1 VLAHSLISG
10 GFPGLSKEKPLPSI
24 FEINDPVMA
33 AMWESHPHQE
43 INALRFEGGGG
54 HVVEVRGEP
63 FVFLHREITDYGERP
78 WLVGSYFHAAN
89 FATEMRRL
97 MWAGVAGVAILL
109 VAIGTA
115 AVLGRQ
121 IAHPVR
127 RLASE
132 AKQIGAFDFAAVS
145 ELPGSRLEELNDA
158 AGAFN
163 AMLRGLRWFETYVP
177 KTLVKRLMG
186 RGEAHDL
193 ASVERKVTVLFTD
206 IAGFTGL
213 SETMPAAE
221 IADFLNNHFT
231 LVAKCVEAE
240 SGTVDKYIGDS
251 VMAFWGAPETHHDH
265 AERACRAALAVS
277 VALKSDN
284 EARSQEGKPPARIR
298 IGVHT
303 GDVIVGNIGAPG
315 RINYTIVGDTVN
327 TASRLE
333 QLCKEVCTGSPE
345 VSILVSGAT
354 AAALGPGFAP
364 TSVGDHRLRGRHE
377 TVEVYR
383 LL

>member
-1 VLAHSLISG
+1 MRV
-10 GFPGLSKEKPLPSI
+10 GFGWCGIYE
-24 FEINDPVMA
+24 
-33 AMWESHPHQE
+33 
-43 INALRFEGGGG
+43 
-54 HVVEVRGEP
+54 
-63 FVFLHREITDYGERP
+63 
-78 WLVGSYFHAAN
+78 
-89 FATEMRRL
+89 
-97 MWAGVAGVAILL
+97 
-109 VAIGTA
+109 
-115 AVLGRQ
+115 
-121 IAHPVR
+121 
-127 RLASE
+127 
-132 AKQIGAFDFAAVS
+132 
-145 ELPGSRLEELNDA
+145 
-158 AGAFN
+158 
-163 AMLRGLRWFETYVP
+163 P

-240 SGTVDKYIGDS
+240 GGTVDKYIGDS
-251 VMAFWGAPETHHDH
+251 VMAFWGAPEPQHDH

-284 EARSQEGKPPARIR
+284 EARSQEGKPPVHMR

-327 TASRLE
+327 TANRLE
-333 QLCKEVCTGSPE
+333 QLCKEVCAGSPE
-345 VSILVSGAT
+345 ASILVSGAT

-364 TSVGDHRLRGRHE
+364 ASVGEHRLRGRHE